1 MFKIIFTSPDG
12 SHTCTVWNKQD
23 GQEAVCLA
31 SNRKAFFGRKGTINY
46 TNLIAQHAGATLRVV
61 RESEE

>member
-12 SHTCTVWNKQD
+12 SEICTDWNKQD
-23 GQEAVCLA
+23 GQESICLA

-46 TNLIAQHAGATLRVV
+46 TDLVATHNGSTLRVV